1 MAFVPVWELER
12 NVSAPFPSVPH
23 VFPFPGPM
31 TLPGGGVLNL
41 PVVVFGVTRPIRKIT
56 LAIHV
61 QHEQIG
67 LVALSLESPDGT
79 GAVLSAFN
87 GGRSRSY
94 GTSCAAPT
102 VFDDEATREITQ
114 ARPPLAG
121 EYRPQDK
128 LSVYAS
134 KPLDAVNGRWH
145 LIVSDASQG
154 DARAR
159 VVCAALT
166 IWA

>member
-12 NVSAPFPSVPH
+12 EVSAPFPTVPH

-31 TLPGGGVLNL
+31 TLPSGGVMNL
-41 PVVVFGVTRPIRKIT
+41 PVVVFGITRPIRKLT
-56 LAIHV
+56 VTVHV

-79 GAVLSAFN
+79 GTMLSAFN

-102 VFDDEATREITQ
+102 VFDDEALREITQ
-114 ARPPLAG
+114 APPPLAG
-121 EYRPQDK
+121 AFRPQDR
-128 LSVYAS
+128 LSVFAS
-134 KPLDAVNGRWH
+134 KSLDVVNGRWH
-145 LIVSDASQG
+145 LIVSDASVG
-154 DARAR
+154 DARAC

>member
-1 MAFVPVWELER
+1 MAVVAVWEAER
-12 NVSAPFPSVPH
+12 EVRAPSRLVPH

-31 TLPGGGVLNL
+31 SLPTSGVLNL
-41 PVVVFGVTRPIRKIT
+41 PVVVFGITRPVSKLTVR
-56 LAIHV
+56 LHV

-87 GGRSRSY
+87 GGRSKSY
-94 GTSCAAPT
+94 GTSCESPT
-102 VFDDEATREITQ
+102 VFDDEAQREITQ

-121 EYRPQDK
+121 EFRPQDR
-128 LSVYAS
+128 LSIYSA
-134 KPLDAVNGRWH
+134 KPPDAVNGRWH
-145 LIVSDASQG
+145 LIVSDASLAE
-154 DARAR
+154 ARAR

-166 IWA
+166 IYA